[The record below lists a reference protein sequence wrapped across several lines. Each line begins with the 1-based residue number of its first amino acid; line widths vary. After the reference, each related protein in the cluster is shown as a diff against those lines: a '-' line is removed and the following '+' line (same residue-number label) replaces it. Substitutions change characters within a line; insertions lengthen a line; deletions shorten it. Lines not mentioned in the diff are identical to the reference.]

1 MAVKQ
6 HDFEADTGKILDIVI
21 NSLYSEKE
29 IFLRELISNASDAI
43 DKRHYLA
50 ATDQSLQ
57 SAQGYAI
64 TLCADEK
71 AKTLTISDNGVGMDE
86 ADMNSALGTIARS
99 GSKAFLEQ
107 IQTETAQNSK
117 SGDKKSGDKKSK
129 NAFSLIGQFGVGFYS
144 AFMVA
149 DSVEVVSR
157 KAGQDGAWKWSSDG
171 KNGYSLDKAERAEAG
186 TDITLYLKKDEK
198 EFLEEARIDY
208 LVRKYSDHLAYPVN
222 WRPPQVDG
230 PRQLNTGSAIWTRA
244 KKDISTDDYTQF
256 YRQIGAVYDEPF
268 MTLHNSTEGMLN
280 YTSLLFVPT
289 ARPFDLFNPDRK
301 SRMSLYINRV
311 FITDECEDIVPPW
324 LRFIRGVIDTP
335 DMDLNVSREML
346 QKNPAV
352 QKIGK
357 ALIKRILG
365 ELKKKKEKEPEAY
378 EAFWDQFGLVL
389 KEGLYED
396 YDNRDKI
403 LDICLF
409 RSARSGTLI
418 SLADYVAAM
427 PKSQDKI
434 YTLSA
439 ETAEQAENSP
449 HLEGFRARD
458 IDVLLMTDPVDEF
471 WMQAVTEFD
480 GKGFV
485 SATRGVS
492 DLDKVA
498 PKTDAKEDAEQPDE
512 DARNQE
518 FASMIAKVKS
528 TLGDDI
534 KDVRLSKTLTDS
546 PVCLVADEEGMDI
559 QMERLM
565 KAHNKDFSGSPRI
578 LEINP
583 DHKLIKGMASQIA
596 ANADAE
602 LMEDAAKMLL
612 DQAQI
617 LEGRPPSSLTEF
629 ARRMTR
635 LMERGLSA

>member
-1 MAVKQ
+1 MAAKQ

-29 IFLRELISNASDAI
+29 IFLRELISNASDAL
-43 DKRHYLA
+43 DKRRYMA

-57 SAQGYAI
+57 SETGYAI
-64 TLCADEK
+64 HIVADEK
-71 AKTLTISDNGVGMDE
+71 VKTLTISDNGVGMDD
-86 ADMNSALGTIARS
+86 ADMASALGTIARS
-99 GSKAFLEQ
+99 GSKAFIEQ
-107 IQTETAQNSK
+107 IQAETS
-117 SGDKKSGDKKSK
+117 SDKKSK
-129 NAFSLIGQFGVGFYS
+129 DAFSLIGQFGVGFYS

-149 DSVEVVSR
+149 DKIDVISR
-157 KAGQDGAWKWSSDG
+157 KAGDEKAWHWSSDG
-171 KNGYSLDKAERAEAG
+171 KTGYSLDEAKRAQAG
-186 TDITLYLKKDEK
+186 TDITLHLKKGEKDFLDET
-198 EFLEEARIDY
+198 RIGY
-208 LVRKYSDHLAYPVN
+208 LVRKYSDHLGYAVN
-222 WRPPQVDG
+222 WQPPKVDE
-230 PRQLNTGSAIWTRA
+230 PRQLNTGSAIWTRT
-244 KKDISTDDYTQF
+244 KKDISEEDYTQF

-289 ARPFDLFNPDRK
+289 SRPFDLFNPDRK

-346 QKNPAV
+346 QKNPSV

-365 ELKKKKEKEPEAY
+365 ELKKKKEKDPEAY
-378 EAFWDQFGLVL
+378 EAFWDQFGMVL

-396 YDNRDKI
+396 IESRDKI
-403 LDICLF
+403 LEICLF

-427 PKSQDKI
+427 PDTQDKI

-439 ETAEQAENSP
+439 ENAEQAETSP

-471 WMQAVTEFD
+471 WMQAVTEFE
-480 GKGFV
+480 GKAFA
-485 SATRGVS
+485 SATRGIS

-498 PKTDAKEDAEQPDE
+498 PKSDSEKAEETPDD

-518 FASMIAKVKS
+518 FASLITKVKA
-528 TLGDDI
+528 TLGEDV
-534 KDVRLSKTLTDS
+534 KEVRLSKTLTDS

-565 KAHNKDFSGSPRI
+565 KAHNKDFAGSPRI

-583 DHKLIKGMASQIA
+583 DHKLIKGMASQIE
-596 ANADAE
+596 ANGDPALLD
-602 LMEDAAKMLL
+602 DAAKMLL

-617 LEGRPPSSLTEF
+617 LEGRPPASLTEF
-629 ARRMTR
+629 AKRMTR

>member
-117 SGDKKSGDKKSK
+117 SRDKKPADKKSK

-149 DSVEVVSR
+149 DRVEVVSR

-222 WRPPQVDG
+222 WQPPQVDG

-244 KKDISTDDYTQF
+244 KKDISPKDYTQF

-268 MTLHNSTEGMLN
+268 MTMHNSTEGMLN

-427 PKSQDKI
+427 PESQDKI

-518 FASMIAKVKS
+518 FATLIAKVKS
-528 TLGDDI
+528 TLGEEV

-565 KAHNKDFSGSPRI
+565 KAHNKDFAGSPRI

-583 DHKLIKGMASQIA
+583 DHKLIKGMVSQIA
-596 ANADAE
+596 ANADPE

-617 LEGRPPSSLTEF
+617 LEGRPPASLTEF

>member
-1 MAVKQ
+1 MAAKQ

-29 IFLRELISNASDAI
+29 IFLRELISNASDAL
-43 DKRHYLA
+43 DKRRYMA

-57 SAQGYAI
+57 SETGYAI
-64 TLCADEK
+64 HIVADEK
-71 AKTLTISDNGVGMDE
+71 AKTLTISDNGVGMDD
-86 ADMNSALGTIARS
+86 ADMASALGTIARS
-99 GSKAFLEQ
+99 GSKAFIEQ
-107 IQTETAQNSK
+107 IQAETS
-117 SGDKKSGDKKSK
+117 SDKKSK
-129 NAFSLIGQFGVGFYS
+129 DAFSLIGQFGVGFYS

-149 DSVEVVSR
+149 DKIDVISR
-157 KAGQDGAWKWSSDG
+157 KAGDEKAWHWSSDG
-171 KNGYSLDKAERAEAG
+171 KTGYSLDEAKRAQAG
-186 TDITLYLKKDEK
+186 TDITLHLKKGEKDFLDET
-198 EFLEEARIDY
+198 RIGY
-208 LVRKYSDHLAYPVN
+208 LVRKYSDHLGYAVN
-222 WRPPQVDG
+222 WQPPKVDE

-244 KKDISTDDYTQF
+244 KKDISEEDYTQF

-289 ARPFDLFNPDRK
+289 SRPFDLFNPDRK

-346 QKNPAV
+346 QKNPSV

-365 ELKKKKEKEPEAY
+365 ELKKKKEKDPEAY
-378 EAFWDQFGLVL
+378 EAFWDQFGMVL

-396 YDNRDKI
+396 IESRDKI
-403 LDICLF
+403 LEICLF
-409 RSARSGTLI
+409 RSASSGTLI

-427 PKSQDKI
+427 PDTQDKI

-439 ETAEQAENSP
+439 ENAEQAETSP

-471 WMQAVTEFD
+471 WMQAVTEFE
-480 GKGFV
+480 GKAFA
-485 SATRGVS
+485 SATRGIS

-498 PKTDAKEDAEQPDE
+498 PKSDSEKAEEIPDD

-518 FASMIAKVKS
+518 FASLITKVKA
-528 TLGDDI
+528 TLGEDV
-534 KDVRLSKTLTDS
+534 KEVRLSKTLTDS

-565 KAHNKDFSGSPRI
+565 KAHNKDFAGSPRI

-583 DHKLIKGMASQIA
+583 DHKLIKGMASQIE
-596 ANADAE
+596 ANGDPALLD
-602 LMEDAAKMLL
+602 DAAKMLL

-617 LEGRPPSSLTEF
+617 LEGRPPASLTEF
-629 ARRMTR
+629 AKRMTR

>member
-1 MAVKQ
+1 MAAKQ

-29 IFLRELISNASDAI
+29 IFLRELISNASDAL
-43 DKRHYLA
+43 DKRRYMA

-57 SAQGYAI
+57 SETGYAI
-64 TLCADEK
+64 TIIADEK
-71 AKTLTISDNGVGMDE
+71 AKTLTISDNGVGMDD
-86 ADMNSALGTIARS
+86 ADMASALGTIARS

-107 IQTETAQNSK
+107 IQAETSK
-117 SGDKKSGDKKSK
+117 DKKSK
-129 NAFSLIGQFGVGFYS
+129 DAFSLIGQFGVGFYS

-149 DSVEVVSR
+149 DKINVISR
-157 KAGQDGAWKWSSDG
+157 KAGDEKAWHWSSDG
-171 KNGYSLDKAERAEAG
+171 KSGYSLDKGERAEAG
-186 TDITLYLKKDEK
+186 TDITLHLKKGEKDFLDET
-198 EFLEEARIDY
+198 RIGY
-208 LVRKYSDHLAYPVN
+208 LVRKYSDHLGYAVN
-222 WRPPQVDG
+222 WQPPKLDA
-230 PRQLNTGSAIWTRA
+230 PRQLNTGSAIWTRP
-244 KKDISTDDYTQF
+244 KKDISEEDYTQF

-289 ARPFDLFNPDRK
+289 SRPFDLFNPDRK

-346 QKNPAV
+346 QKNPSV

-365 ELKKKKEKEPEAY
+365 ELKKKKEKDPEAY
-378 EAFWDQFGLVL
+378 EAFWDQFGMVL

-396 YDNRDKI
+396 IESRDKI
-403 LDICLF
+403 LEICLF

-427 PKSQDKI
+427 PDTQDKI

-439 ETAEQAENSP
+439 ENPEQAETSP

-471 WMQAVTEFD
+471 WMQAVTEFE
-480 GKGFV
+480 GKSFA
-485 SATRGVS
+485 SATRGIS

-498 PKTDAKEDAEQPDE
+498 PKSDGEKAEEKPDE

-518 FASMIAKVKS
+518 FAGLIAKVKA
-528 TLGDDI
+528 TLGEDI

-565 KAHNKDFSGSPRI
+565 KAHNKDFAGSPRI

-583 DHKLIKGMASQIA
+583 DHKLIKGMASQIEA
-596 ANADAE
+596 SGDPALLD
-602 LMEDAAKMLL
+602 DAAKMLL

-617 LEGRPPSSLTEF
+617 LEGRPPASLTEF
-629 ARRMTR
+629 AKRMTR

>member
-1 MAVKQ
+1 MAAKQ

-29 IFLRELISNASDAI
+29 IFLRELISNASDAL
-43 DKRHYLA
+43 DKRRYMA

-57 SAQGYAI
+57 SETGYAI
-64 TLCADEK
+64 HIVADEK
-71 AKTLTISDNGVGMDE
+71 AKTLTISDNGVGMDD
-86 ADMNSALGTIARS
+86 ADMASALGTIARS
-99 GSKAFLEQ
+99 GSKAFIEQ
-107 IQTETAQNSK
+107 IQAETS
-117 SGDKKSGDKKSK
+117 SDKKSK
-129 NAFSLIGQFGVGFYS
+129 DAFSLIGQFGVGFYS

-149 DSVEVVSR
+149 DKIDVISR
-157 KAGQDGAWKWSSDG
+157 KAGDEKAWHWSSDG
-171 KNGYSLDKAERAEAG
+171 KTGYSLDEAKRAQAG
-186 TDITLYLKKDEK
+186 TDITLHLKKGEKDFLDET
-198 EFLEEARIDY
+198 RIGY
-208 LVRKYSDHLAYPVN
+208 LVRKYSDHLGYAVN
-222 WRPPQVDG
+222 WQPPKVDE
-230 PRQLNTGSAIWTRA
+230 PRQLNTGSAIWTRT
-244 KKDISTDDYTQF
+244 KKDISEEDYTQF

-289 ARPFDLFNPDRK
+289 SRPFDLFNPDRK

-346 QKNPAV
+346 QKNPSV

-357 ALIKRILG
+357 ALIKRVLG
-365 ELKKKKEKEPEAY
+365 ELKKKKEKDPEAY
-378 EAFWDQFGLVL
+378 EAFWDQFGMVL

-396 YDNRDKI
+396 IESRDKI
-403 LDICLF
+403 LEICLF

-427 PKSQDKI
+427 PDTQDKI

-439 ETAEQAENSP
+439 ENAEQAETSP

-471 WMQAVTEFD
+471 WMQAVTEFE
-480 GKGFV
+480 GKAFA
-485 SATRGVS
+485 SATRGIS

-498 PKTDAKEDAEQPDE
+498 PKSDSEKAEETPDD

-518 FASMIAKVKS
+518 FASLITKVKA
-528 TLGDDI
+528 TLGEDV
-534 KDVRLSKTLTDS
+534 KEVRLSKTLTDS

-565 KAHNKDFSGSPRI
+565 KAHNKDFAGSPRI

-583 DHKLIKGMASQIA
+583 DHKLIKGMASQIE
-596 ANADAE
+596 ANGDPALLD
-602 LMEDAAKMLL
+602 DAAKMLL

-617 LEGRPPSSLTEF
+617 LEGRPPASLTEF
-629 ARRMTR
+629 AKRMTR

>member
-117 SGDKKSGDKKSK
+117 SGDKKPADKKSK

-149 DSVEVVSR
+149 DRVEVVSR

-222 WRPPQVDG
+222 WQPPQVDG

-244 KKDISTDDYTQF
+244 KKDISPKDYTQF

-268 MTLHNSTEGMLN
+268 MTMHNSTEGMLN

-427 PKSQDKI
+427 PESQDKI

-518 FASMIAKVKS
+518 FATLIAKVKS
-528 TLGDDI
+528 TLGEEV

-565 KAHNKDFSGSPRI
+565 KAHNKDFAGSPRI

-583 DHKLIKGMASQIA
+583 DHKLIKGMVSQIA
-596 ANADAE
+596 ANADPE

-617 LEGRPPSSLTEF
+617 LEGRPPASLTEF

>member
-1 MAVKQ
+1 MAAKQ

-29 IFLRELISNASDAI
+29 IFLRELISNASDAL
-43 DKRHYLA
+43 DKRRYMA
-50 ATDQSLQ
+50 ATDQSLH
-57 SAQGYAI
+57 SETGYAI
-64 TLCADEK
+64 HIVADEK
-71 AKTLTISDNGVGMDE
+71 AKTLTISDNGVGMDD
-86 ADMNSALGTIARS
+86 ADMASALGTIARS
-99 GSKAFLEQ
+99 GSKAFIEQ
-107 IQTETAQNSK
+107 IQAETS
-117 SGDKKSGDKKSK
+117 SDKKSK
-129 NAFSLIGQFGVGFYS
+129 DAFSLIGQFGVGFYS

-149 DSVEVVSR
+149 DKIDVISR
-157 KAGQDGAWKWSSDG
+157 KAGDEKAWHWSSDG
-171 KNGYSLDKAERAEAG
+171 KTGYSLDEAKRAQAG
-186 TDITLYLKKDEK
+186 TDITLHLKKGEKDFLDET
-198 EFLEEARIDY
+198 RIGY
-208 LVRKYSDHLAYPVN
+208 LVRKYSDHLGYAVN
-222 WRPPQVDG
+222 WQPPKVDE
-230 PRQLNTGSAIWTRA
+230 PRQLNTGSAIWTRT
-244 KKDISTDDYTQF
+244 KKDISEEDYTQF

-289 ARPFDLFNPDRK
+289 SRPFDLFNPDRK

-346 QKNPAV
+346 QKNPSV

-365 ELKKKKEKEPEAY
+365 ELKKKKEKDPEAY
-378 EAFWDQFGLVL
+378 EAFWDQFGMVL

-396 YDNRDKI
+396 IESRDKI
-403 LDICLF
+403 LEICLF

-418 SLADYVAAM
+418 SLADYLAAM
-427 PKSQDKI
+427 PDTQDKI

-439 ETAEQAENSP
+439 ENAEQAETSP

-471 WMQAVTEFD
+471 WMQAVTEFE
-480 GKGFV
+480 GKAFA
-485 SATRGVS
+485 SATRGIS

-498 PKTDAKEDAEQPDE
+498 PKSDSEKAEETPDD

-518 FASMIAKVKS
+518 FASLITKVKA
-528 TLGDDI
+528 TLGEDV
-534 KDVRLSKTLTDS
+534 KEVRLSKTLTDS

-565 KAHNKDFSGSPRI
+565 KAHNKDFAGSPRI

-583 DHKLIKGMASQIA
+583 DHKLIKGMASQIE
-596 ANADAE
+596 ANGDPE
-602 LMEDAAKMLL
+602 LLDDAAKMLL

-617 LEGRPPSSLTEF
+617 LEGRPPASLTEF
-629 ARRMTR
+629 AKRMTR

>member
-1 MAVKQ
+1 MAAKQ

-29 IFLRELISNASDAI
+29 IFLRELISNASDAL
-43 DKRHYLA
+43 DKRRYMA

-57 SAQGYAI
+57 SETGYAI
-64 TLCADEK
+64 HIVADEK
-71 AKTLTISDNGVGMDE
+71 AKTLTISDNGVGMDD
-86 ADMNSALGTIARS
+86 ADMASALGTIARS
-99 GSKAFLEQ
+99 GSKAFIEQ
-107 IQTETAQNSK
+107 IQAETS
-117 SGDKKSGDKKSK
+117 SDKKSK
-129 NAFSLIGQFGVGFYS
+129 DAFSLIGQFGVGFYS

-149 DSVEVVSR
+149 DKIDVISR
-157 KAGQDGAWKWSSDG
+157 KAGDEKAWHWSSDG
-171 KNGYSLDKAERAEAG
+171 KTGYSLDEAKRAQAG
-186 TDITLYLKKDEK
+186 TDITLHLKKGEKDFLDET
-198 EFLEEARIDY
+198 RIGY
-208 LVRKYSDHLAYPVN
+208 LVRKYSDHLGYAVN
-222 WRPPQVDG
+222 WQPPKVDE
-230 PRQLNTGSAIWTRA
+230 PRQLNTGSAIWTRT
-244 KKDISTDDYTQF
+244 KKDISEEDYTQF

-289 ARPFDLFNPDRK
+289 SRPFDLFNPDRK

-346 QKNPAV
+346 QKNPSV

-365 ELKKKKEKEPEAY
+365 ELKKKKEKDPEAY
-378 EAFWDQFGLVL
+378 EAFWDQFGMVL

-396 YDNRDKI
+396 IESRDKI
-403 LDICLF
+403 LEICLF

-427 PKSQDKI
+427 PDTQDKI

-439 ETAEQAENSP
+439 ENAEQAETSP

-471 WMQAVTEFD
+471 WMQAVTEFE
-480 GKGFV
+480 GKAFA
-485 SATRGVS
+485 SATRGIS

-498 PKTDAKEDAEQPDE
+498 PKSDAEKAEETPDD

-518 FASMIAKVKS
+518 FASLITKVKA
-528 TLGDDI
+528 TLGEDV
-534 KDVRLSKTLTDS
+534 KEVRLSKTLTDS

-565 KAHNKDFSGSPRI
+565 KAHNKDFAGSPRI

-583 DHKLIKGMASQIA
+583 DHKLIKGMASQIE
-596 ANADAE
+596 ANGDPALLD
-602 LMEDAAKMLL
+602 DAAKMLL

-617 LEGRPPSSLTEF
+617 LEGRPPASLTEF
-629 ARRMTR
+629 AKRMTR

>member
-1 MAVKQ
+1 MAAKQ

-29 IFLRELISNASDAI
+29 IFLRELISNASDAL
-43 DKRHYLA
+43 DKRRYMA

-57 SAQGYAI
+57 SETGYAI
-64 TLCADEK
+64 HIVADEK
-71 AKTLTISDNGVGMDE
+71 VKTLTISDNGVGMDD
-86 ADMNSALGTIARS
+86 ADMASALGTIARS
-99 GSKAFLEQ
+99 GSKAFIEQ
-107 IQTETAQNSK
+107 IQAETS
-117 SGDKKSGDKKSK
+117 SDKKSK
-129 NAFSLIGQFGVGFYS
+129 DAFSLIGQFGVGFYS

-149 DSVEVVSR
+149 DKIDVISR
-157 KAGQDGAWKWSSDG
+157 KAGDEKAWHWSSDG
-171 KNGYSLDKAERAEAG
+171 KTGYSLDEAKRAQAG
-186 TDITLYLKKDEK
+186 TDITLHLKKGEKDFLDET
-198 EFLEEARIDY
+198 RIGY
-208 LVRKYSDHLAYPVN
+208 LVRKYSDHLGYAVN
-222 WRPPQVDG
+222 WQPPKVDE
-230 PRQLNTGSAIWTRA
+230 PRQLNTGSAIWTRT
-244 KKDISTDDYTQF
+244 KKDISEEDYTQF

-289 ARPFDLFNPDRK
+289 SRPFDLFNPDRK

-346 QKNPAV
+346 QKNPSV

-365 ELKKKKEKEPEAY
+365 ELKKKKEKDPEAY
-378 EAFWDQFGLVL
+378 EAFWDQFGMVL

-396 YDNRDKI
+396 IESRDKI
-403 LDICLF
+403 LEICLF

-427 PKSQDKI
+427 PDTQDKI

-439 ETAEQAENSP
+439 ENAEQAETSP

-471 WMQAVTEFD
+471 WMQAVTEFE
-480 GKGFV
+480 GKAFA
-485 SATRGVS
+485 SATRGIS

-498 PKTDAKEDAEQPDE
+498 PKSDSEKAEETPDD

-518 FASMIAKVKS
+518 FASLITKVKA
-528 TLGDDI
+528 TLGEDV
-534 KDVRLSKTLTDS
+534 KEVRLSKTLTDS

-565 KAHNKDFSGSPRI
+565 KAHNKDFAGSPRI

-583 DHKLIKGMASQIA
+583 DHKLIKGLASQIE
-596 ANADAE
+596 ANGDPE
-602 LMEDAAKMLL
+602 LLDDAAKMLL

-617 LEGRPPSSLTEF
+617 LEGRPPASLTEF
-629 ARRMTR
+629 AKRMTR

>member
-1 MAVKQ
+1 MAAKQ

-29 IFLRELISNASDAI
+29 IFLRELISNASDAL
-43 DKRHYLA
+43 DKRRYMA

-57 SAQGYAI
+57 SETGYAI
-64 TLCADEK
+64 HIVADEK
-71 AKTLTISDNGVGMDE
+71 AKTLTISDNGVGMDD
-86 ADMNSALGTIARS
+86 ADMASALGTIARS
-99 GSKAFLEQ
+99 GSKAFIEQ
-107 IQTETAQNSK
+107 IQAETS
-117 SGDKKSGDKKSK
+117 SDKKSK
-129 NAFSLIGQFGVGFYS
+129 DAFSLIGQFGVGFYS

-149 DSVEVVSR
+149 DKIDVISR
-157 KAGQDGAWKWSSDG
+157 KAGDEKAWHWSSDG
-171 KNGYSLDKAERAEAG
+171 KTGYSLDGAKRAQAG
-186 TDITLYLKKDEK
+186 TDITLHLKKGEKDFLDET
-198 EFLEEARIDY
+198 RIGY
-208 LVRKYSDHLAYPVN
+208 LVRKYSDHLGYAVN
-222 WRPPQVDG
+222 WQPPKVDE

-244 KKDISTDDYTQF
+244 KKDILEEDYTQF

-289 ARPFDLFNPDRK
+289 SRPFDLFNPDRK

-346 QKNPAV
+346 QKNPSV

-365 ELKKKKEKEPEAY
+365 ELKKKKEKDPEAY
-378 EAFWDQFGLVL
+378 EAFWDQFGMVL

-396 YDNRDKI
+396 IESRDKI
-403 LDICLF
+403 LEICLF

-427 PKSQDKI
+427 PDTQDKI

-439 ETAEQAENSP
+439 ENAEQAETSP

-471 WMQAVTEFD
+471 WMQAVTEFE
-480 GKGFV
+480 GKAFA
-485 SATRGVS
+485 SATRGIS

-498 PKTDAKEDAEQPDE
+498 PKSDSEKAEEIPDD

-518 FASMIAKVKS
+518 FASLITKVKA
-528 TLGDDI
+528 TLGEDV
-534 KDVRLSKTLTDS
+534 KEVRLSKTLTDS

-565 KAHNKDFSGSPRI
+565 KAHNKDFAGSPRI

-583 DHKLIKGMASQIA
+583 DHKLIKGMASQIE
-596 ANADAE
+596 ANGDPALLD
-602 LMEDAAKMLL
+602 DAAKMLL

-617 LEGRPPSSLTEF
+617 LEGRPPASLTEF
-629 ARRMTR
+629 AKRMTR

>member
-1 MAVKQ
+1 MAAKQ

-29 IFLRELISNASDAI
+29 IFLRELISNASDAL
-43 DKRHYLA
+43 DKRRYMA

-57 SAQGYAI
+57 SETGYAI
-64 TLCADEK
+64 HIVADEK
-71 AKTLTISDNGVGMDE
+71 AKTLTISDNGVGMDD
-86 ADMNSALGTIARS
+86 ADMASALGTIARS
-99 GSKAFLEQ
+99 GSKAFIEQ
-107 IQTETAQNSK
+107 IQAETS
-117 SGDKKSGDKKSK
+117 SDKKSK
-129 NAFSLIGQFGVGFYS
+129 DAFSLIGQFGVGFYS

-149 DSVEVVSR
+149 DKIDVISR
-157 KAGQDGAWKWSSDG
+157 KAGDVKAWHWSSDG
-171 KNGYSLDKAERAEAG
+171 KTGYSLDGAKRAQAG
-186 TDITLYLKKDEK
+186 TDITLHLKKGEKDFLDET
-198 EFLEEARIDY
+198 RIGY
-208 LVRKYSDHLAYPVN
+208 LVRKYSDHLGYAVN
-222 WRPPQVDG
+222 WQPPKVDE

-244 KKDISTDDYTQF
+244 KKDISEEDYTQV

-289 ARPFDLFNPDRK
+289 SRPFDLFNPDRK

-346 QKNPAV
+346 QKNPSV

-365 ELKKKKEKEPEAY
+365 ELKKKKEKDPEAY
-378 EAFWDQFGLVL
+378 EAFWDQFGMVL

-396 YDNRDKI
+396 IESRDKI
-403 LDICLF
+403 LEICLF

-427 PKSQDKI
+427 PDTQDKI

-439 ETAEQAENSP
+439 ENAEQAETSP

-471 WMQAVTEFD
+471 WMQAVTEFE
-480 GKGFV
+480 GKAFA
-485 SATRGVS
+485 SATRGIS

-498 PKTDAKEDAEQPDE
+498 PKSDSEKAEEIPDD

-518 FASMIAKVKS
+518 FASLITKVKA
-528 TLGDDI
+528 TLGEDV
-534 KDVRLSKTLTDS
+534 KEVRLSKTLTDS

-565 KAHNKDFSGSPRI
+565 KAHNKDFAGSPRI

-583 DHKLIKGMASQIA
+583 DHKLIKGMASQIE
-596 ANADAE
+596 ANGDPALLD
-602 LMEDAAKMLL
+602 DAAKMLL

-617 LEGRPPSSLTEF
+617 LEGRPPASLTEF
-629 ARRMTR
+629 AKRMTR

>member
-107 IQTETAQNSK
+107 IQTETAHNSK
-117 SGDKKSGDKKSK
+117 TGDKKSGDRKSK

-149 DSVEVVSR
+149 DRVEVVSR

-198 EFLEEARIDY
+198 EFLEEVRLDY
-208 LVRKYSDHLAYPVN
+208 LVSKYSDHLAYPVN
-222 WRPPQVDG
+222 WQPPQVDA

-244 KKDISTDDYTQF
+244 KKDISPEDYTQF

-378 EAFWDQFGLVL
+378 EAFWNQFGLVL

-427 PKSQDKI
+427 PESQDKI

-439 ETAEQAENSP
+439 ETPEQAENSP

-498 PKTDAKEDAEQPDE
+498 PKTDAKDDAEQPDE

-518 FASMIAKVKS
+518 FAPLIAKVKS
-528 TLGDDI
+528 TLGEDI

-565 KAHNKDFSGSPRI
+565 KAHNKDFAGSPRI

-596 ANADAE
+596 TNTDPE

-617 LEGRPPSSLTEF
+617 LEGRPPASLTEF

-635 LMERGLSA
+635 LMERGLLA

>member
-1 MAVKQ
+1 MAAKQ

-29 IFLRELISNASDAI
+29 IFLRELISNASDAL
-43 DKRHYLA
+43 DKRRYMA

-57 SAQGYAI
+57 SETGYAI
-64 TLCADEK
+64 HIVADEK
-71 AKTLTISDNGVGMDE
+71 AKTLTISDNGVGMDD
-86 ADMNSALGTIARS
+86 ADMASALGTIARS
-99 GSKAFLEQ
+99 GSKAFIEQ
-107 IQTETAQNSK
+107 IQAETS
-117 SGDKKSGDKKSK
+117 SDKKSK
-129 NAFSLIGQFGVGFYS
+129 DAFSLIGQFGVGFYS

-149 DSVEVVSR
+149 DKIDVISR
-157 KAGQDGAWKWSSDG
+157 KAGDEKAWHWSSDG
-171 KNGYSLDKAERAEAG
+171 KTGYSLDEAKRAQAG
-186 TDITLYLKKDEK
+186 TDITLHLKKGEKDFLDET
-198 EFLEEARIDY
+198 RIGY
-208 LVRKYSDHLAYPVN
+208 LVRKYSDHLGYAVN
-222 WRPPQVDG
+222 WQPPKVDE

-244 KKDISTDDYTQF
+244 KKDISEEDYTQF

-289 ARPFDLFNPDRK
+289 SRPFDLFNPDRK

-346 QKNPAV
+346 QKNPSV

-365 ELKKKKEKEPEAY
+365 ELKKKKEKDPEAY
-378 EAFWDQFGLVL
+378 EAFWDQFGMVL

-396 YDNRDKI
+396 VESRDKI
-403 LDICLF
+403 LEICLF

-427 PKSQDKI
+427 PDTQDKI

-439 ETAEQAENSP
+439 ENAEQAETSP

-471 WMQAVTEFD
+471 WMQAVTEFE
-480 GKGFV
+480 GKAFA
-485 SATRGVS
+485 SATRGIS

-498 PKTDAKEDAEQPDE
+498 PKSDSEKAEEIPDD

-518 FASMIAKVKS
+518 FASLITKVKA
-528 TLGDDI
+528 TLGEDV
-534 KDVRLSKTLTDS
+534 KEVRLSKTLTDS

-565 KAHNKDFSGSPRI
+565 KAHNKDFAGSPRI

-583 DHKLIKGMASQIA
+583 DHKLIKGMASQIE
-596 ANADAE
+596 ANGDPALLD
-602 LMEDAAKMLL
+602 DAAKMLL

-617 LEGRPPSSLTEF
+617 LEGRPPASLTEF
-629 ARRMTR
+629 AKRMTR

>member
-1 MAVKQ
+1 MAAKQ

-29 IFLRELISNASDAI
+29 IFLRELISNASDAL
-43 DKRHYLA
+43 DKRRYMA

-57 SAQGYAI
+57 SETGYAI
-64 TLCADEK
+64 HIVADEK
-71 AKTLTISDNGVGMDE
+71 AKTLTISDNGVGMDD
-86 ADMNSALGTIARS
+86 ADMASALGTIARS
-99 GSKAFLEQ
+99 GSKAFIEQ
-107 IQTETAQNSK
+107 IQAETS
-117 SGDKKSGDKKSK
+117 SDKKSK
-129 NAFSLIGQFGVGFYS
+129 DAFSLIGQFGVGFYS

-149 DSVEVVSR
+149 DKIDVISR
-157 KAGQDGAWKWSSDG
+157 KAGDEKAWHWSSDG
-171 KNGYSLDKAERAEAG
+171 KTGYSLDGAKRAQAG
-186 TDITLYLKKDEK
+186 TDITLHLKKGEKDFLDET
-198 EFLEEARIDY
+198 RIGY
-208 LVRKYSDHLAYPVN
+208 LVRKYSDHLGYAVN
-222 WRPPQVDG
+222 WHPPKVDE

-244 KKDISTDDYTQF
+244 KKDISEEDYTQF

-289 ARPFDLFNPDRK
+289 SRPFDLFNPDRK

-346 QKNPAV
+346 QKNPSV

-365 ELKKKKEKEPEAY
+365 ELKKKKEKDPEAY
-378 EAFWDQFGLVL
+378 EAFWDQFGMVL

-396 YDNRDKI
+396 IESRDKI
-403 LDICLF
+403 LEICLF

-427 PKSQDKI
+427 PDTQDKI

-439 ETAEQAENSP
+439 ENAEQAETSP

-471 WMQAVTEFD
+471 WMQAVTEFE
-480 GKGFV
+480 GKAFA
-485 SATRGVS
+485 SATRGIS

-498 PKTDAKEDAEQPDE
+498 PKSDSEKAEEIPDD

-518 FASMIAKVKS
+518 FASLITKVKA
-528 TLGDDI
+528 TLGEDV
-534 KDVRLSKTLTDS
+534 KEVRLSKTLTDS

-565 KAHNKDFSGSPRI
+565 KAHNKDFAGSPRI

-583 DHKLIKGMASQIA
+583 DHKLIKGMASQIE
-596 ANADAE
+596 ANGDPALLD
-602 LMEDAAKMLL
+602 DAAKMLL

-617 LEGRPPSSLTEF
+617 LEGRPPASLTEF
-629 ARRMTR
+629 AKRMTR

>member
-1 MAVKQ
+1 MAAKQ

-29 IFLRELISNASDAI
+29 IFLRELISNASDAL
-43 DKRHYLA
+43 DKRRYMA

-57 SAQGYAI
+57 SETGYAI
-64 TLCADEK
+64 HIVADEK
-71 AKTLTISDNGVGMDE
+71 AKTLTISDNGVGMDD
-86 ADMNSALGTIARS
+86 ADMASALGTIARS
-99 GSKAFLEQ
+99 GSKAFIEQ
-107 IQTETAQNSK
+107 IQAETS
-117 SGDKKSGDKKSK
+117 SDKKSK
-129 NAFSLIGQFGVGFYS
+129 DAFSLIGQFGVGFYS

-149 DSVEVVSR
+149 DKIDVISR
-157 KAGQDGAWKWSSDG
+157 KAGDEKAWHWSSDG
-171 KNGYSLDKAERAEAG
+171 KTGYSLDEAGRGQAG
-186 TDITLYLKKDEK
+186 TDITLHLKKGERDFLDET
-198 EFLEEARIDY
+198 RIGY
-208 LVRKYSDHLAYPVN
+208 LVRKYSDHLGYAVN
-222 WRPPQVDG
+222 WQPPKVDE

-244 KKDISTDDYTQF
+244 KKDISEEDYTQF

-289 ARPFDLFNPDRK
+289 SRPFDLFNPDRK

-346 QKNPAV
+346 QKNPSV

-365 ELKKKKEKEPEAY
+365 ELKKKKEKDPEAY
-378 EAFWDQFGLVL
+378 EAFWNQFGMVL

-396 YDNRDKI
+396 IESRDKI
-403 LDICLF
+403 LEICLF

-418 SLADYVAAM
+418 SLADYLAAM
-427 PKSQDKI
+427 PDTQDKI

-439 ETAEQAENSP
+439 ENAEQAETSP

-471 WMQAVTEFD
+471 WMQAVTEFE
-480 GKGFV
+480 GKAFA
-485 SATRGVS
+485 SATRGIS

-498 PKTDAKEDAEQPDE
+498 PKSDAEKAEETPDD

-518 FASMIAKVKS
+518 FASLITKVKA
-528 TLGDDI
+528 TLGEDV
-534 KDVRLSKTLTDS
+534 KEVRLSKTLTDS

-565 KAHNKDFSGSPRI
+565 KAHNKDFAGSPRI

-583 DHKLIKGMASQIA
+583 NHKLIKGMASQIE
-596 ANADAE
+596 ANGDPALLD
-602 LMEDAAKMLL
+602 DAAKMLL

-617 LEGRPPSSLTEF
+617 LEGRPPASLTEF
-629 ARRMTR
+629 AKRMTR

>member
-1 MAVKQ
+1 MAAKQ

-29 IFLRELISNASDAI
+29 IFLRELISNASDAL
-43 DKRHYLA
+43 DKRRYMA

-57 SAQGYAI
+57 SETGYAI
-64 TLCADEK
+64 HIVADEK
-71 AKTLTISDNGVGMDE
+71 AKTLTISDNGVGMDD
-86 ADMNSALGTIARS
+86 ADMASALGTIARS
-99 GSKAFLEQ
+99 GSKAFIEQ
-107 IQTETAQNSK
+107 IQAETS
-117 SGDKKSGDKKSK
+117 SDKKSK
-129 NAFSLIGQFGVGFYS
+129 DAFSLIGQFGVGFYS

-149 DSVEVVSR
+149 DKIDVISR
-157 KAGQDGAWKWSSDG
+157 KAGDEKAWHWSSDG
-171 KNGYSLDKAERAEAG
+171 KTGYSLDEAKRAQAG
-186 TDITLYLKKDEK
+186 TDITLHLKKGEKDFLDET
-198 EFLEEARIDY
+198 RIGY
-208 LVRKYSDHLAYPVN
+208 LVRKYSDHLGYAVN
-222 WRPPQVDG
+222 WQPPKVDE

-244 KKDISTDDYTQF
+244 KKDISEEDYTQF

-289 ARPFDLFNPDRK
+289 SRPFDLFNPDRK

-346 QKNPAV
+346 QKNPSV

-365 ELKKKKEKEPEAY
+365 ELKKKKEKDPEAY
-378 EAFWDQFGLVL
+378 EAFWDQFGMVL

-396 YDNRDKI
+396 IESRDKI
-403 LDICLF
+403 LEICLF

-418 SLADYVAAM
+418 SLADYLAAM
-427 PKSQDKI
+427 PDTQDKI

-439 ETAEQAENSP
+439 ENAEQAETSP

-471 WMQAVTEFD
+471 WMQAVTEFE
-480 GKGFV
+480 GKAFA
-485 SATRGVS
+485 SATRGIS

-498 PKTDAKEDAEQPDE
+498 PKSDAEKAEETPDD

-518 FASMIAKVKS
+518 FASLITKVKA
-528 TLGDDI
+528 TLGEDV
-534 KDVRLSKTLTDS
+534 KEVRLSKTLTDS

-565 KAHNKDFSGSPRI
+565 KAHNKDFAGSPRI

-583 DHKLIKGMASQIA
+583 DHKLIKGMASQIE
-596 ANADAE
+596 ANGDPALLD
-602 LMEDAAKMLL
+602 DAAKMLL

-617 LEGRPPSSLTEF
+617 LEGRPPASLTEF
-629 ARRMTR
+629 AKRMTR

>member
-1 MAVKQ
+1 MAAKQ

-29 IFLRELISNASDAI
+29 IFLRELISNASDAL
-43 DKRHYLA
+43 DKRRYMA
-50 ATDQSLQ
+50 ATDQSLH
-57 SAQGYAI
+57 SETGYAI
-64 TLCADEK
+64 HIVADEK
-71 AKTLTISDNGVGMDE
+71 AKTLTISDNGVGMDD
-86 ADMNSALGTIARS
+86 ADMASALGTIARS
-99 GSKAFLEQ
+99 GSKAFIEQ
-107 IQTETAQNSK
+107 IQAETS
-117 SGDKKSGDKKSK
+117 SDKKSK
-129 NAFSLIGQFGVGFYS
+129 DAFSLIGQFGVGFYS

-149 DSVEVVSR
+149 DKIDVISR
-157 KAGQDGAWKWSSDG
+157 KAGDEKAWHWSSDG
-171 KNGYSLDKAERAEAG
+171 KTGYSLDEAKRAQAG
-186 TDITLYLKKDEK
+186 TDITLHLKKGEKDFLDET
-198 EFLEEARIDY
+198 RIGY
-208 LVRKYSDHLAYPVN
+208 LVRKYSDHLGYAVN
-222 WRPPQVDG
+222 WQPPKVDE
-230 PRQLNTGSAIWTRA
+230 PRQLNTGSAIWTRT
-244 KKDISTDDYTQF
+244 KKDISEEDYTQF

-289 ARPFDLFNPDRK
+289 SRPFDLFNPDRK

-346 QKNPAV
+346 QKNPSV

-365 ELKKKKEKEPEAY
+365 ELKKKKEKDPEAY
-378 EAFWDQFGLVL
+378 EAFWDQFGMVL

-396 YDNRDKI
+396 IESRDKI
-403 LDICLF
+403 LEICLF

-418 SLADYVAAM
+418 SLADYLAAM
-427 PKSQDKI
+427 PDTQDKI

-439 ETAEQAENSP
+439 ENAEQAETSP

-471 WMQAVTEFD
+471 WMQAVTEFE
-480 GKGFV
+480 GKAFA
-485 SATRGVS
+485 SATRGIS

-498 PKTDAKEDAEQPDE
+498 PKSDAEKAEETPDD

-518 FASMIAKVKS
+518 FASLITKVKA
-528 TLGDDI
+528 TLGEDV
-534 KDVRLSKTLTDS
+534 KEVRLSKTLTDS

-565 KAHNKDFSGSPRI
+565 KAHNKDFAGSPRI

-583 DHKLIKGMASQIA
+583 NHKLIKGMASQIE
-596 ANADAE
+596 ANGDPALLD
-602 LMEDAAKMLL
+602 DAAKMLL

-617 LEGRPPSSLTEF
+617 LEGRPPASLTEF
-629 ARRMTR
+629 AKRMTR
-635 LMERGLSA
+635 VMERGLSA

>member
-1 MAVKQ
+1 MAAKQ

-29 IFLRELISNASDAI
+29 IFLRELISNASDAL
-43 DKRHYLA
+43 DKRRYMA

-57 SAQGYAI
+57 SETGYAI
-64 TLCADEK
+64 HIVADEK
-71 AKTLTISDNGVGMDE
+71 AKTLTISDNGVGMDD
-86 ADMNSALGTIARS
+86 ADMASALGTIARS
-99 GSKAFLEQ
+99 GSKAFIEQ
-107 IQTETAQNSK
+107 IQAETS
-117 SGDKKSGDKKSK
+117 SDKKSK
-129 NAFSLIGQFGVGFYS
+129 DAFSLIGQFGVGFYS
-144 AFMVA
+144 GFMVA
-149 DSVEVVSR
+149 DKIDVISR
-157 KAGQDGAWKWSSDG
+157 KAGDEKAWHWSSDG
-171 KNGYSLDKAERAEAG
+171 KTGYSLDEAKRAQAG
-186 TDITLYLKKDEK
+186 TDITLHLKKGEKDFLDET
-198 EFLEEARIDY
+198 RIGY
-208 LVRKYSDHLAYPVN
+208 LVRKYSDHLGYAVN
-222 WRPPQVDG
+222 WQPPKVDE

-244 KKDISTDDYTQF
+244 KKDISEEDYTQF

-289 ARPFDLFNPDRK
+289 SRPFDLFNPDRK

-346 QKNPAV
+346 QKNPSV

-365 ELKKKKEKEPEAY
+365 ELKKKKEKDPEAY
-378 EAFWDQFGLVL
+378 EAFWDQFGMVL

-396 YDNRDKI
+396 IESRDKI
-403 LDICLF
+403 LEICLF

-427 PKSQDKI
+427 PDTQDKI

-439 ETAEQAENSP
+439 ENAEQAETSP

-471 WMQAVTEFD
+471 WMQAVTEFE
-480 GKGFV
+480 GKAFA
-485 SATRGVS
+485 SATRGIS

-498 PKTDAKEDAEQPDE
+498 PKSDSEKAEEIPDD

-518 FASMIAKVKS
+518 FASLITKVKA
-528 TLGDDI
+528 TLGEDV
-534 KDVRLSKTLTDS
+534 KEVRLSKTLTDS

-565 KAHNKDFSGSPRI
+565 KAHNKDFAGSPRI

-583 DHKLIKGMASQIA
+583 DHKLIKGMASQIE
-596 ANADAE
+596 ANGNPALLD
-602 LMEDAAKMLL
+602 DAAKMLL

-617 LEGRPPSSLTEF
+617 LEGRPPASLTEF
-629 ARRMTR
+629 AKRMTR

>member
-1 MAVKQ
+1 MAAKQ

-29 IFLRELISNASDAI
+29 IFLRELISNASDAL
-43 DKRHYLA
+43 DKRRYMA

-57 SAQGYAI
+57 SETGYAI
-64 TLCADEK
+64 HIVADEK
-71 AKTLTISDNGVGMDE
+71 AKTLTISDNGVGMDD
-86 ADMNSALGTIARS
+86 ADMASALGTIARS
-99 GSKAFLEQ
+99 GSKAFIEQ
-107 IQTETAQNSK
+107 IQAETS
-117 SGDKKSGDKKSK
+117 SDKKSK
-129 NAFSLIGQFGVGFYS
+129 DAFSLIGQFGVGFYS

-149 DSVEVVSR
+149 DKIDVISR
-157 KAGQDGAWKWSSDG
+157 KAGDEKAWHWSSDG
-171 KNGYSLDKAERAEAG
+171 KTGYSLDEAKRAQAG
-186 TDITLYLKKDEK
+186 TDITLHLKKGEKDFLDET
-198 EFLEEARIDY
+198 RIGY
-208 LVRKYSDHLAYPVN
+208 LVRKYSDHLGYAVN
-222 WRPPQVDG
+222 WQPPKVDE
-230 PRQLNTGSAIWTRA
+230 PRQLNTGSAIWTRT
-244 KKDISTDDYTQF
+244 KKDISEEDYTQF

-289 ARPFDLFNPDRK
+289 SRPFDLFNPDRK

-346 QKNPAV
+346 QKNPSV

-365 ELKKKKEKEPEAY
+365 ELKKKKEKDPEAY
-378 EAFWDQFGLVL
+378 EAFWDQFGMVL

-396 YDNRDKI
+396 IESRDKI
-403 LDICLF
+403 LEICLF

-418 SLADYVAAM
+418 SLADYLAAM
-427 PKSQDKI
+427 PDTQDKI

-439 ETAEQAENSP
+439 ENAEQAETSP

-471 WMQAVTEFD
+471 WMQAVTEFE
-480 GKGFV
+480 GKAFA
-485 SATRGVS
+485 SATRGIS

-498 PKTDAKEDAEQPDE
+498 PKSDSEKAEETPDD

-518 FASMIAKVKS
+518 FASLITKVKA
-528 TLGDDI
+528 TLGEDV
-534 KDVRLSKTLTDS
+534 KEVRLSKTLTDS

-565 KAHNKDFSGSPRI
+565 KAHNKDFAGSPRI

-583 DHKLIKGMASQIA
+583 GHKLIKGMASQIE
-596 ANADAE
+596 ANGDPALLD
-602 LMEDAAKMLL
+602 DAAKMLL

-617 LEGRPPSSLTEF
+617 LEGRPPASLTEF
-629 ARRMTR
+629 AKRMTR

>member
-1 MAVKQ
+1 MAAKQ

-29 IFLRELISNASDAI
+29 IFLRELISNASDAL
-43 DKRHYLA
+43 DKRRYMA

-57 SAQGYAI
+57 SETGYAI
-64 TLCADEK
+64 HIVADEK
-71 AKTLTISDNGVGMDE
+71 AKTLTISDNGVGMDD
-86 ADMNSALGTIARS
+86 ADMASALGTIARS
-99 GSKAFLEQ
+99 GSKAFIEQ
-107 IQTETAQNSK
+107 IQAETS
-117 SGDKKSGDKKSK
+117 SDKKSK
-129 NAFSLIGQFGVGFYS
+129 DAFSLIGQFGVGFYS

-149 DSVEVVSR
+149 DKIDVISR
-157 KAGQDGAWKWSSDG
+157 KAGDEKAWHWSSDG
-171 KNGYSLDKAERAEAG
+171 KTGYSLDEAKRAQAG
-186 TDITLYLKKDEK
+186 TDITLHLKKGEKDFLDET
-198 EFLEEARIDY
+198 RIGY
-208 LVRKYSDHLAYPVN
+208 LVRKYSDHLGYAVN
-222 WRPPQVDG
+222 WQPPKVDE

-244 KKDISTDDYTQF
+244 KKDISEEDYTQF

-289 ARPFDLFNPDRK
+289 SRPFDLFNPDRK

-346 QKNPAV
+346 QKNPSV

-365 ELKKKKEKEPEAY
+365 ELKKKKEKDPEAY
-378 EAFWDQFGLVL
+378 EAFWDQFGMVL

-396 YDNRDKI
+396 IESRDKI
-403 LDICLF
+403 LEICLF

-427 PKSQDKI
+427 PDTQDKI

-439 ETAEQAENSP
+439 ENAEQAETSP

-471 WMQAVTEFD
+471 WMQAVTEFE
-480 GKGFV
+480 GKAFA
-485 SATRGVS
+485 SATRGIS

-498 PKTDAKEDAEQPDE
+498 PKSDSEKAEEIPDD

-518 FASMIAKVKS
+518 FASLITKVKA
-528 TLGDDI
+528 TLGEDV
-534 KDVRLSKTLTDS
+534 KEVRLSKTLTDS

-565 KAHNKDFSGSPRI
+565 KAHNKDFAGSPRI

-583 DHKLIKGMASQIA
+583 DHKLIKGMASQIE
-596 ANADAE
+596 ANGDPALLD
-602 LMEDAAKMLL
+602 DAAKMLL
-612 DQAQI
+612 DQARI
-617 LEGRPPSSLTEF
+617 LEGRPPASLTEF
-629 ARRMTR
+629 AKRMTR

>member
-1 MAVKQ
+1 MAAKQ

-29 IFLRELISNASDAI
+29 IFLRELISNASDAL
-43 DKRHYLA
+43 DKRRYMA
-50 ATDQSLQ
+50 AIDQSLQ
-57 SAQGYAI
+57 SETGYAI
-64 TLCADEK
+64 HIVADEK
-71 AKTLTISDNGVGMDE
+71 AKTLTISDNGVGMDD
-86 ADMNSALGTIARS
+86 ADMASALGTIARS
-99 GSKAFLEQ
+99 GSKAFIEQ
-107 IQTETAQNSK
+107 IQAETS
-117 SGDKKSGDKKSK
+117 SDKKSK
-129 NAFSLIGQFGVGFYS
+129 DAFSLIGQFGVGFYS

-149 DSVEVVSR
+149 DKIDVISR
-157 KAGQDGAWKWSSDG
+157 KAGDEKAWHWSSDG
-171 KNGYSLDKAERAEAG
+171 KTGYSLDEAKRAQAG
-186 TDITLYLKKDEK
+186 TDITLHLKKGEKDFLDET
-198 EFLEEARIDY
+198 RIGY
-208 LVRKYSDHLAYPVN
+208 LVRKYSDHLGYAVN
-222 WRPPQVDG
+222 WQPPKVDE

-244 KKDISTDDYTQF
+244 KKDISEEDYTQF

-289 ARPFDLFNPDRK
+289 SRPFDLFNPDRK

-346 QKNPAV
+346 QKNPSV

-365 ELKKKKEKEPEAY
+365 ELKKKKEKDPEAY
-378 EAFWDQFGLVL
+378 EAFWDQFGMVL

-396 YDNRDKI
+396 IESRDKI
-403 LDICLF
+403 LEICLF

-427 PKSQDKI
+427 PDTQDKI

-439 ETAEQAENSP
+439 ENAEQAETSP

-471 WMQAVTEFD
+471 WMQAVTEFE
-480 GKGFV
+480 GKAFA
-485 SATRGVS
+485 SATRGIS

-498 PKTDAKEDAEQPDE
+498 PKSDSEKAEEIPDD

-518 FASMIAKVKS
+518 FASLITKVKA
-528 TLGDDI
+528 TLGEDV
-534 KDVRLSKTLTDS
+534 KEVRLSKTLTDS

-565 KAHNKDFSGSPRI
+565 KAHNKDFAGSPRI

-583 DHKLIKGMASQIA
+583 DHKLIKGMASQIE
-596 ANADAE
+596 ANGDPALLD
-602 LMEDAAKMLL
+602 DAAKMLL

-617 LEGRPPSSLTEF
+617 LEGRPPASLTEF
-629 ARRMTR
+629 AKRMTR

>member
-222 WRPPQVDG
+222 WQPPQVDG

>member
-1 MAVKQ
+1 MAAKQ

-29 IFLRELISNASDAI
+29 IFLRELISNASDAL
-43 DKRHYLA
+43 DKRRYMA

-57 SAQGYAI
+57 SETGYFI
-64 TLCADEK
+64 NIVADEK
-71 AKTLTISDNGVGMDE
+71 AKTLTISDNGVGMDD
-86 ADMNSALGTIARS
+86 ADMASALGTIARS
-99 GSKAFLEQ
+99 GSKAFIEQ
-107 IQTETAQNSK
+107 IQAETS
-117 SGDKKSGDKKSK
+117 SDKKSK
-129 NAFSLIGQFGVGFYS
+129 DAFSLIGQFGVGFYS

-149 DSVEVVSR
+149 DKIDVISR
-157 KAGQDGAWKWSSDG
+157 KAGDEKAWHWSSDG
-171 KNGYSLDKAERAEAG
+171 KTGYSLDEAKRAQAG
-186 TDITLYLKKDEK
+186 TDITLHLKKGEKDFLDET
-198 EFLEEARIDY
+198 RIGY
-208 LVRKYSDHLAYPVN
+208 LVRKYSDHLGYAVN
-222 WRPPQVDG
+222 WQPPKVDE
-230 PRQLNTGSAIWTRA
+230 PRQLNTGSAIWTRT
-244 KKDISTDDYTQF
+244 KKDISEEDYTQF

-289 ARPFDLFNPDRK
+289 SRPFDLFNPDRK

-346 QKNPAV
+346 QKNPSV

-365 ELKKKKEKEPEAY
+365 ELKKKKEKDPEAY
-378 EAFWDQFGLVL
+378 EAFWDQFGMVL

-396 YDNRDKI
+396 IESRDKI
-403 LDICLF
+403 LEICLF

-418 SLADYVAAM
+418 SLADYLAAM
-427 PKSQDKI
+427 PDTQDKI

-439 ETAEQAENSP
+439 ENAEQAETSP

-471 WMQAVTEFD
+471 WMQAVTEFE
-480 GKGFV
+480 GKAFT

-498 PKTDAKEDAEQPDE
+498 PKSDSEKAEEAPDD

-518 FASMIAKVKS
+518 FASLITKVKA
-528 TLGDDI
+528 TLGEDV
-534 KDVRLSKTLTDS
+534 KEVRLSKTLTDS

-565 KAHNKDFSGSPRI
+565 KAHNKDFAGSPRI

-583 DHKLIKGMASQIA
+583 DHKLIKGMASQIE
-596 ANADAE
+596 ANGDPALLD
-602 LMEDAAKMLL
+602 DAAKMLL

-617 LEGRPPSSLTEF
+617 LEGRPPASLTEF
-629 ARRMTR
+629 AKRMTR

>member
-1 MAVKQ
+1 M
-6 HDFEADTGKILDIVI
+6 
-21 NSLYSEKE
+21 
-29 IFLRELISNASDAI
+29 
-43 DKRHYLA
+43 A

-57 SAQGYAI
+57 SETGYAI
-64 TLCADEK
+64 HIVADEK
-71 AKTLTISDNGVGMDE
+71 AKTLTISDNGVGMDD
-86 ADMNSALGTIARS
+86 ADMASALGTIARS
-99 GSKAFLEQ
+99 GSKAFIEQ
-107 IQTETAQNSK
+107 IQAETS
-117 SGDKKSGDKKSK
+117 SDKKSK
-129 NAFSLIGQFGVGFYS
+129 DAFSLIGQFGVGFYS

-149 DSVEVVSR
+149 DKIDVISR
-157 KAGQDGAWKWSSDG
+157 KAGDEKAWHWSSDG
-171 KNGYSLDKAERAEAG
+171 KTGYSLDEAKRAQAG
-186 TDITLYLKKDEK
+186 TDITLHLKKGEKDFLDET
-198 EFLEEARIDY
+198 RIGY
-208 LVRKYSDHLAYPVN
+208 LVRKYSDHLGYAVN
-222 WRPPQVDG
+222 WQPPKVDE
-230 PRQLNTGSAIWTRA
+230 PRQLNTGSAIWTRT
-244 KKDISTDDYTQF
+244 KKDISEEDYTQF

-289 ARPFDLFNPDRK
+289 SRPFDLFNPDRK

-346 QKNPAV
+346 QKNPSV

-365 ELKKKKEKEPEAY
+365 ELKKKKEKDPEAY
-378 EAFWDQFGLVL
+378 EAFWDQFGMVL

-396 YDNRDKI
+396 IESRDKI
-403 LDICLF
+403 LEICLF

-418 SLADYVAAM
+418 SLADYLAAM
-427 PKSQDKI
+427 PDTQDKI

-439 ETAEQAENSP
+439 ENAEQAETSP

-471 WMQAVTEFD
+471 WMQAVTEFE
-480 GKGFV
+480 GKAFA
-485 SATRGVS
+485 SATRGIS

-498 PKTDAKEDAEQPDE
+498 PKSDAEKAEETPDD

-518 FASMIAKVKS
+518 FASLITKVKA
-528 TLGDDI
+528 TLGEDV
-534 KDVRLSKTLTDS
+534 KEVRLSKTLTDS

-565 KAHNKDFSGSPRI
+565 KAHNKDFAGSPRI

-583 DHKLIKGMASQIA
+583 NHKLIKGMASQIE
-596 ANADAE
+596 ANGDPALLD
-602 LMEDAAKMLL
+602 DAAKMLL

-617 LEGRPPSSLTEF
+617 LEGRPPASLTEF
-629 ARRMTR
+629 AKRMTR

>member
-1 MAVKQ
+1 MKKA
-6 HDFEADTGKILDIVI
+6 FEADTGRVLNIVI

-29 IFLRELISNASDAI
+29 IFLRELISNASDAL
-43 DKRHYLA
+43 DKRRYMA

-57 SAQGYAI
+57 SETGYFI
-64 TLCADEK
+64 NIVADEK
-71 AKTLTISDNGVGMDE
+71 AKTLTVSDNGVGMDD
-86 ADMNSALGTIARS
+86 ADMASALGTIARS
-99 GSKAFLEQ
+99 GSKAFIEQ
-107 IQTETAQNSK
+107 IQAETSSDKRSK
-117 SGDKKSGDKKSK
+117 D
-129 NAFSLIGQFGVGFYS
+129 AFSLIGQFGVGFYS
-144 AFMVA
+144 GFMVA
-149 DSVEVVSR
+149 DKIDVISR
-157 KAGQDGAWKWSSDG
+157 KAGDKKAWHWSSDG
-171 KNGYSLDKAERAEAG
+171 KTGYSLDKAERAQAG
-186 TDITLYLKKDEK
+186 TDITLHLKKGEKDFLDET
-198 EFLEEARIDY
+198 RIGY
-208 LVRKYSDHLAYPVN
+208 LVRKYSDHLGYAVN
-222 WRPPQVDG
+222 WQPPKVDE

-244 KKDISTDDYTQF
+244 KKDISEEDYTKF

-289 ARPFDLFNPDRK
+289 SRPFDLFNPDRK

-311 FITDECEDIVPPW
+311 FITDECENIVPPW

-346 QKNPAV
+346 QKNPSV

-365 ELKKKKEKEPEAY
+365 ELKKKKEKDPDAY
-378 EAFWDQFGLVL
+378 EAFWDQFGMVL

-396 YDNRDKI
+396 IENRDKI
-403 LDICLF
+403 LNICLF
-409 RSARSGTLI
+409 RSARSGTFI
-418 SLADYVAAM
+418 SLADYVSAM
-427 PKSQDKI
+427 RDTQDKI

-439 ETAEQAENSP
+439 ENAEQAETSP

-471 WMQAVTEFD
+471 WMQAVTEFE
-480 GKGFV
+480 GKSFA
-485 SATRGVS
+485 SATRGIS

-498 PKTDAKEDAEQPDE
+498 PKSDSETAEEAPDD

-518 FASMIAKVKS
+518 FASLITKVKT
-528 TLGDDI
+528 TLGEDV
-534 KDVRLSKTLTDS
+534 KQVRLSKTLTDS

-565 KAHNKDFSGSPRI
+565 KAHNKDFAGSPRI

-583 DHKLIKGMASQIA
+583 DHKLIRGMARQIE
-596 ANADAE
+596 ANGDPALLD
-602 LMEDAAKMLL
+602 DAAKMLL

-617 LEGRPPSSLTEF
+617 LEGRPPASLTEF
-629 ARRMTR
+629 AKRMTR
-635 LMERGLSA
+635 LMERGFSA